1 MRNALFIFLL
11 SILICS
17 CVFFSCT
24 SKKPPATGPGQAAVN
39 PEDFTEEDA
48 AGAEQFKQQIEQ
60 MRVEVKQK
68 RRTYLLGPGD
78 IIKLTVWMHEDLSK
92 EGVIRDDGTYHVHLV
107 GNVNT
112 EGMTVTQF
120 QATVTKAL
128 AEYVQKPQVD
138 AEIITYNSKF
148 FYLVGQLREPGLY
161 PITATTTVME
171 AISQGKGFT
180 EKANLGEA
188 YLIHNKDIVPVDF
201 VSLFKSGRM
210 ENNIHLDD
218 GDVIYV
224 PSTDI
229 SRVYVMGEVQRP
241 AAVPVRTGRIS
252 LAEAISEAGGFN
264 ETTAFKSAIRIIRG
278 NFTNPEVLEVN
289 FNDIVKG
296 KAVDYVYLKP
306 GDIVYVPA
314 SGLAKW
320 DRVMGLILPSL
331 SRLVVDA
338 AAIDSLTNE

>member
-1 MRNALFIFLL
+1 MRKAPFIFLL
-11 SILICS
+11 IVLLCL
-17 CVFFSCT
+17 CVFSCT
-24 SKKPPATGPGQAAVN
+24 PKKPLATDPGQTAVD
-39 PEDFTEEDA
+39 PEDFTEEDE
-48 AGAEQFKQQIEQ
+48 AGAEQFKQQIEK
-60 MRVEVKQK
+60 MRVEVKQS
-68 RRTYLLGPGD
+68 RRTYVLGPGD
-78 IIKLTVWMHEDLSK
+78 IVRLTVWMHEDLSK
-92 EGVIRDDGTYHVHLV
+92 EGVIRDDGTYHVHLA
-107 GNVNT
+107 GNVKA
-112 EGMTVTQF
+112 EGMTVTEF
-120 QATVTKAL
+120 QTYVTDKL

-138 AEIITYNSKF
+138 AEIVTYNSKF
-148 FYLVGQLREPGLY
+148 FYLIGQLREPGLY

-171 AISQGKGFT
+171 AISRGKGFT

-188 YLIHNKDIVPVDF
+188 YLIHNKEIVPVDF
-201 VSLFKSGRM
+201 VSLFKKGQM

-224 PSTDI
+224 PNMEI
-229 SRVYVMGEVQRP
+229 SRVYVMGEVLRP
-241 AAVPVRTGRIS
+241 TAVPIRTGRIS
-252 LAEAISEAGGFN
+252 LAEAISVAGGFN
-264 ETTAFKSAIRIIRG
+264 ETTAYKSAIRIIRG
-278 NFTNPEVLEVN
+278 DFSNPEVLEVN